1 MYQAR
6 ISVFVVGF
14 FAPLACAL
22 FTLAA
27 PSGLRGRVRDG
38 LPADTSLG
46 GRLAVGGAE
55 FVRVGRVGVA
65 DDVVVLGFES
75 TELVRRGGC
84 GVLGSADSDFVERT
98 LELRLSFMGETFGGR
113 KENRF
118 PFYRIDE

>member
-1 MYQAR
+1 M
-6 ISVFVVGF
+6 FVVGF
-14 FAPLACAL
+14 FAPLACVL

-55 FVRVGRVGVA
+55 FVRVGLVGVA
-65 DDVVVLGFES
+65 DDVVAWGFES
-75 TELVRRGGC
+75 TEFRRGGC
-84 GVLGSADSDFVERT
+84 GVVGSADSDFVERT

-118 PFYRIDE
+118 PFYRIDK

>member
-1 MYQAR
+1 M
-6 ISVFVVGF
+6 GF

-38 LPADTSLG
+38 LPVDTSLG
-46 GRLAVGGAE
+46 GRWAVGGAE
-55 FVRVGRVGVA
+55 FDRPGFVGVA

-75 TELVRRGGC
+75 TELRRGG

-118 PFYRIDE
+118 PFYRIDG

>member
-1 MYQAR
+1 M
-6 ISVFVVGF
+6 
-14 FAPLACAL
+14 

-55 FVRVGRVGVA
+55 FDRVGFVGVA
-65 DDVVVLGFES
+65 DDVVLGFES
-75 TELVRRGGC
+75 TELRRGGC